1 MSEQEDHD
9 PLFSLFKMGVS
20 IHNLNKKTEKKLG
33 LSLVQWCL
41 LKRLIDLPAASAS
54 SLADAVGVHPST
66 LTQTLRRLGRK
77 GFIYVAE
84 DPKDSRKKAIS
95 ITRSGRD
102 ILQTST
108 RDMISWSKDLLVSVQ
123 SS

>member
-1 MSEQEDHD
+1 MSAQKDHD

-54 SLADAVGVHPST
+54 SLASAVGVHPST

-102 ILQTST
+102 ILHTST
-108 RDMISWSKDLLVSVQ
+108 RDMVSWSKDLLVSVQ
-123 SS
+123 NS